1 MNQDFNYEMR
11 LAGDLLCNPKRI
23 IDLDINLSWFK
34 MESIKEIIRAIKETN
49 GSEKTVEDIMRRIKA
64 NNPLSTMNVDQLLI
78 LKDPAENLRED
89 LSQFFADQIHKQYVQ
104 QKLIETAERYA
115 KEPKQSLLDYIAELK
130 EEQEELL
137 SEQDDGD
144 ILKGLGEFISR
155 MEEST
160 SPFVETFGG
169 DLDKYLGGGLI
180 GGSLYVIGARPAV
193 GKTAMALNL
202 ADNIVSKNEGVTV
215 GYFSLEM
222 PLDQMM
228 NRYVAKRS
236 RINSYHLRNPM
247 RFREAFPKE
256 DREKAIETYKRIAQL
271 PVKIYTAQSYRN
283 LNKIIRTIKRN
294 ALSGGYVPIID
305 HALLIDAG
313 LAKKDRRLNM
323 IEITK
328 RLKGLSNELNIP
340 IVLLTQLN
348 REVDKVTK
356 KPVLADLQESASFEQ
371 DANVV
376 MLLYLEDLED
386 RSKLWVNIAKNR
398 DGNVGELPFKLIG
411 RYADFSFDYDRYRSM
426 GGAKR

>member
-1 MNQDFNYEMR
+1 MMDQEFNYELR
-11 LAGDLLCNPKRI
+11 LAGDLLCHPKRI
-23 IDLDINLSWFK
+23 VDLELNMIWFK
-34 MESIKEIIRAIKETN
+34 MDSVKEIIRAVKETR
-49 GSEKTVEDIMRRIKA
+49 GSEIALEDIAKRIHA
-64 NNPLSTMNVDQLLI
+64 NNPFSTMSVNELLM
-78 LKDPAENLRED
+78 LKEPAENLKDD
-89 LSQFFADQIHKQYVQ
+89 LSQFFVDQIHKEYVQ
-104 QKLIETAERYA
+104 QKLIETADRYA

-137 SEQDDGD
+137 SETDTGS
-144 ILKGLGEFISR
+144 ILKGLNEFISR
-155 MEEST
+155 MEETST
-160 SPFVETFGG
+160 PFIETFGG
-169 DLDKYLGGGLI
+169 ELDKCLGGGLT

-202 ADNIVSKNEGVTV
+202 ADNIVSKNESVNV
-215 GYFSLEM
+215 DFFSLEM

-228 NRYVAKRS
+228 NRYVAKKG
-236 RINSYHLRNPM
+236 RINSYHLRNPS
-247 RFREAFPKE
+247 RFQTSFPAKE
-256 DREKAIETYKRIAQL
+256 RKKAIEIYKRIAQL
-271 PVKIYTAQSYRN
+271 PIKIYTAESYRN
-283 LNKIIRTIKRN
+283 LNSIIRTIRRN
-294 ALSGGYVPIID
+294 SLTGGYVPIID

-376 MLLYLEDLED
+376 MLLYLEDLKD

-398 DGNVGELPFKLIG
+398 DGTVGELPFKLIG
-411 RYADFSFDYDRYRSM
+411 RYADFSFDYERHKTM
-426 GGAKR
+426 GGKK

>member
-1 MNQDFNYEMR
+1 MDQEFNYELR
-11 LAGDLLCNPKRI
+11 LAGDLLCHPKRI
-23 IDLDINLSWFK
+23 VDLELNMIWFK
-34 MESIKEIIRAIKETN
+34 LDSVKEIIQSIKETN
-49 GSEKTVEDIMRRIKA
+49 GNEIALEDIAKRIHA
-64 NNPLSTMNVDQLLI
+64 NNSFSTMSVNELLMLKEPAER
-78 LKDPAENLRED
+78 LKDD
-89 LSQFFADQIHKQYVQ
+89 LSQFFVDQIHKDYVQ
-104 QKLIETAERYA
+104 QKLIETADRYS

-130 EEQEELL
+130 EEQDELL
-137 SEQDDGD
+137 SEKDTGS
-144 ILKGLGEFISR
+144 ILRGLDEFISR
-155 MEEST
+155 MEENST
-160 SPFVETFGG
+160 PFIETFGG
-169 DLDKYLGGGLI
+169 ELDKCLGGGLT

-202 ADNIVSKNEGVTV
+202 ADNIVSKNECVAV
-215 GYFSLEM
+215 DFFSLEM

-228 NRYVAKRS
+228 NRYVAKKG
-236 RINSYHLRNPM
+236 RINSYHLRNPS
-247 RFREAFPKE
+247 RFQKAFSAVN
-256 DREKAIETYKRIAQL
+256 REKAIETYKRIAQL
-271 PVKIYTAQSYRN
+271 PVKIYTAESFRN
-283 LNKIIRTIKRN
+283 LNTIIRTIRRN
-294 ALSGGYVPIID
+294 AAGGGYVPIID

-376 MLLYLEDLED
+376 MLLYLEDVND

-398 DGNVGELPFKLIG
+398 DGTVGELPFKLIG
-411 RYADFSFDYDRYRSM
+411 QYADFSFDYDRYRTM
-426 GGAKR
+426 GGRK